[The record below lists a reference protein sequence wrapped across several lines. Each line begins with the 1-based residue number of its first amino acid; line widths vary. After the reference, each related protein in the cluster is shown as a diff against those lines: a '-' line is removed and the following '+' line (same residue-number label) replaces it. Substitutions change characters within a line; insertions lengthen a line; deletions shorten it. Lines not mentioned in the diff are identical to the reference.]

1 MLLGIAKHRAVSAI
15 VSVNV
20 SVSAMGNISFHVE
33 LNNRKKSDGTQSI
46 QIRIT
51 HNRKLKRISI
61 GKSIPEEH
69 WNPEKSEVR
78 KTHSQYRQINT
89 LIRAKILE
97 LERSYLE
104 NSIMNR
110 PTTAE
115 SLVSKLKREITGES
129 FIDYAKA
136 RIEKMVSPWTR
147 KSQTSVIKKLEE
159 YVGTKGLFFLEINYE
174 FLINYERHLKKQ
186 KNSVNTIHANMKTIK
201 AIYNEAFNSGYF
213 VPEKGSPWILYK
225 PKKAKSSRAKLSE
238 TQIADIEKLELNPGT
253 NEWHSK
259 NIFLLSFYLQGM
271 RTSDI
276 MQLQW
281 GQIKGDR
288 VEYTAGK
295 TEKFRSKKLI
305 VRAKEILHHYHY
317 PGLRPGDYV
326 FPFLKSSN
334 KSKLTADEWIKV
346 IGSKNA
352 LINGHLST
360 IAEKI
365 GVKKI
370 SMHVARHSFADIAN
384 RKTGDV
390 HKVSDALGHSSV
402 SVTEN
407 YLKAATRSENDDL
420 VNSVYGE

>member
-1 MLLGIAKHRAVSAI
+1 MERA
-15 VSVNV
+15 
-20 SVSAMGNISFHVE
+20 
-33 LNNRKKSDGTQSI
+33 
-46 QIRIT
+46 
-51 HNRKLKRISI
+51 
-61 GKSIPEEH
+61 
-69 WNPEKSEVR
+69 
-78 KTHSQYRQINT
+78 
-89 LIRAKILE
+89 
-97 LERSYLE
+97 YLE
-104 NSIMNR
+104 QSIMNR

-159 YVGTKGLFFLEINYE
+159 YVGSKGLYFLEINYE
-174 FLINYERHLKKQ
+174 FLVNYERYLKKH
-186 KNSVNTIHANMKTIK
+186 KNGVNTIHANMKTIK

-213 VPEKGSPWILYK
+213 VPEKGSPWLLYK

-238 TQIADIEKLELNPGT
+238 SQIADVERLEIKPDI

-259 NIFLLSFYLQGM
+259 NIFLLAFYLQGM

-276 MQLQW
+276 MQLTW
-281 GQIKGDR
+281 GQVKGDR

-295 TEKFRSKKLI
+295 TDKFRSKKLI
-305 VRAKEILHHYHY
+305 ERAKAILELYRR
-317 PGLRPGDYV
+317 PGLRPTDYV
-326 FPFLKSSN
+326 FPFLR
-334 KSKLTADEWIKV
+334 SKNRKQFSEDEWIKV
-346 IGSKNA
+346 ISSNNA
-352 LINGHLST
+352 LINGHLKT

-384 RKTGDV
+384 KKTGDV
-390 HKVSDALGHSSV
+390 HKVSDALDHSSV

-407 YLKAATRSENDDL
+407 YLRAATRSENDDL
-420 VNSVYGE
+420 VDSVYGQ

>member
-1 MLLGIAKHRAVSAI
+1 M
-15 VSVNV
+15 
-20 SVSAMGNISFHVE
+20 
-33 LNNRKKSDGTQSI
+33 
-46 QIRIT
+46 
-51 HNRKLKRISI
+51 KRISL

-78 KTHSQYRQINT
+78 KSNSQYRQINT

-97 LERSYLE
+97 LERAYLE
-104 NSIMNR
+104 QSIMNR
-110 PTTAE
+110 PATAD
-115 SLVSKLKREITGES
+115 SLLSKLKREITGEN
-129 FIDYAKA
+129 FIDYAKI

-147 KSQTSVIKKLEE
+147 KSQTSVIKKLDE

-174 FLINYERHLKKQ
+174 FLVNYERHLKKQ
-186 KNSVNTIHANMKTIK
+186 KNGVNTIHANMKTIK

-225 PKKAKSSRAKLSE
+225 PKKAKSTRAKLSE
-238 TQIADIEKLELNPGT
+238 TQITDIEKLELNPGT

-281 GQIKGDR
+281 SQIKDDR

-305 VRAKEILHHYHY
+305 VRAKEILRQYYY
-317 PGLRPGDYV
+317 PGLRPTDYV
-326 FPFLKSSN
+326 FPFLRSSN
-334 KSKLTADEWIKV
+334 KTKLSGDAWIKI

-352 LINGHLST
+352 LINGHLQT
-360 IAEKI
+360 IAKKI

-407 YLKAATRSENDDL
+407 YLRAASRSENDDL